1 MGGIE
6 LQDVAGA
13 LQDSKLP
20 STFCFILNRARD
32 FDGLEAA
39 ASDSSWAMYADV
51 AKRAG
56 VGKVERKQ
64 LCALLGLC
72 QNIKLTPTGQVVR
85 SNYTT
90 SHLTW
95 NVSACAQTHYPLLAV
110 GYHCQHLGIYGCIRH
125 PTTWIFYRPK
135 CIATLWRGSCQLA
148 IDQYEPSDEDEESG
162 LLGKEV
168 EEFSNRVATLCRVC
182 QILMASDPEDLESG
196 GTGFS
201 ISAPCALGCLKTL
214 VLLTSDLPHQSS
226 QDAEPGTSQ
235 VAASVARNPLNFH
248 IITHFVAKGGDPSTQ
263 STQFE
268 HACLGLALLLNLVKE
283 DSVGVKQVRRIYS
296 SCPLNRK
303 CSTEC
308 QCKNRKP
315 LLNLYVGMYGQL
327 QNESALQADFHATFL
342 AGYLAVLLGL
352 LVVNDESVKDGV
364 YEELPGPAGSNKF
377 EDLAQSIEQF
387 VHAYEKVA
395 QATKIRTNR
404 DEEDDDNN
412 DDNEDKEVGGGDAGS
427 GIALGVG
434 DYKRHGPRITCTWLF
449 SLQLTT
455 STRFKTSKMDSLP
468 KRPNTPPSP
477 PRRGSRHVSPPTAQR
492 PGPSSW
498 EPPRPRSPGVWDR
511 DRGRP
516 IYRPRSRSRSRSYD
530 YNYDF
535 PRRRTP
541 PPPHPHPHSRLP
553 RRAWERSRSRSPQ
566 PPKSSVPC
574 KYYSRPTGCDKGNR
588 CRFRHEGPRS
598 RSFTRSRSR
607 TRSPPRSPRSRSPPL
622 RYRGDSPMLVP
633 RGGMRS
639 PQPSLLQRLGPVA
652 PISPMRGR
660 TTNDPNEPLEE
671 GEERSPGRRSG
682 RSRGRARRRPDRK
695 GNWDSFVADEDEEM
709 SDYEGRDSK
718 RGYDPRRGKYLWL
731 GDLFPILPGGK
742 PRADCLQFLGF
753 EHAANLTLSI
763 N

>member
-1 MGGIE
+1 MPVTSRSTKRKKPPRIDSDQSSNESTASEDEKRGLPPKVARPPEASSRDPLANTVLGSGSRTATPPRDKEDSQRDSASTPNLGSQSQSNKHDTPSQTKKSIEGSMSTASATLGMSAPRRTYSQVRSFLAPIEDLDPDLNSSTLSIPRLTSTQSYNDLLQSESQEELQQDTITEMRVKGESRRFGDDIEYVLEGWRMRVGSKCDGLGKPDWSNRRCLVLIAPSSLKCLSAVEFVTRMHEKGFVLRARASDVLGRAWRAIHQSVLEAGDRVFDAIAAIFICLVARE

-72 QNIKLTPTGQVVR
+72 QNIKLTPTGQVV
-85 SNYTT
+85 TT
-90 SHLTW
+90 RLLISHGM
-95 NVSACAQTHYPLLAV
+95 SLLV
-110 GYHCQHLGIYGCIRH
+110 PR
-125 PTTWIFYRPK
+125 PTTRSLLLDI
-135 CIATLWRGSCQLA
+135 IASTSAYMDVFDTRLLGYSTGLNELSIA

-182 QILMASDPEDLESG
+182 QILMTSDPEDLESG

-201 ISAPCALGCLKTL
+201 ISAPAHHTNSSDRQSLRFPDSAL
-214 VLLTSDLPHQSS
+214 SDVENPGLAYERSTPPVFPRRRTWDQSNGGLGS
-226 QDAEPGTSQ
+226 
-235 VAASVARNPLNFH
+235 RNPLNFH

-283 DSVGVKQVRRIYS
+283 GSVGVKQSKPY

-427 GIALGVG
+427 GIALGVA
-434 DYKRHGPRITCTWLF
+434 KR
-449 SLQLTT
+449 
-455 STRFKTSKMDSLP
+455 
-468 KRPNTPPSP
+468 
-477 PRRGSRHVSPPTAQR
+477 
-492 PGPSSW
+492 
-498 EPPRPRSPGVWDR
+498 
-511 DRGRP
+511 
-516 IYRPRSRSRSRSYD
+516 
-530 YNYDF
+530 
-535 PRRRTP
+535 
-541 PPPHPHPHSRLP
+541 
-553 RRAWERSRSRSPQ
+553 
-566 PPKSSVPC
+566 
-574 KYYSRPTGCDKGNR
+574 
-588 CRFRHEGPRS
+588 
-598 RSFTRSRSR
+598 
-607 TRSPPRSPRSRSPPL
+607 L
-622 RYRGDSPMLVP
+622 RE
-633 RGGMRS
+633 
-639 PQPSLLQRLGPVA
+639 
-652 PISPMRGR
+652 IS
-660 TTNDPNEPLEE
+660 
-671 GEERSPGRRSG
+671 
-682 RSRGRARRRPDRK
+682 
-695 GNWDSFVADEDEEM
+695 
-709 SDYEGRDSK
+709 
-718 RGYDPRRGKYLWL
+718 
-731 GDLFPILPGGK
+731 
-742 PRADCLQFLGF
+742 
-753 EHAANLTLSI
+753 
-763 N
+763 

>member
-1 MGGIE
+1 MPVTSRSTKRKKPPRIDSDQSSNESTASDDEKRGLPPKVARSQPTLESTPSSARTPQSASISRRMKPRGEFSRSVSSNTVLGSGSRTATPPRDKEDSQRDSASTPNLGSQSQSNKHDTPSQTKKSIEGSMSTASATLGMSAPRRTYSQVRSFLAPIEDLDPDLNSSTLSIPRLTSTQSYNDLLQSESQEELQQDTSTKNITFNGETDLRSITEMRVKGESRRFGDDIEYVLEGLEDESGVKVRRASAVEFVTRMHEKGFVLRARASDVLGRAWRAIHQSVLEAGDRVFDAIAAIFICLVARE

-72 QNIKLTPTGQVVR
+72 QNIKLTPTGQVV
-85 SNYTT
+85 TT
-90 SHLTW
+90 RLLISHGM
-95 NVSACAQTHYPLLAV
+95 SLLV
-110 GYHCQHLGIYGCIRH
+110 PR
-125 PTTWIFYRPK
+125 PTTRSLLLDI
-135 CIATLWRGSCQLA
+135 IASTSAYMDVFDTRLLGYSTGLNVLPPSGVGSLHLLQFMSNLLRSCQFA

-182 QILMASDPEDLESG
+182 QILMTSDPEDLESG
-196 GTGFS
+196 VSTLSGQ
-201 ISAPCALGCLKTL
+201 CALGCLKTL

-235 VAASVARNPLNFH
+235 MAALVARNPLNFH

-283 DSVGVKQVRRIYS
+283 GSVGVKQVRSLRIYS

-427 GIALGVG
+427 GIALGVA
-434 DYKRHGPRITCTWLF
+434 KR
-449 SLQLTT
+449 
-455 STRFKTSKMDSLP
+455 
-468 KRPNTPPSP
+468 
-477 PRRGSRHVSPPTAQR
+477 
-492 PGPSSW
+492 
-498 EPPRPRSPGVWDR
+498 
-511 DRGRP
+511 
-516 IYRPRSRSRSRSYD
+516 
-530 YNYDF
+530 
-535 PRRRTP
+535 
-541 PPPHPHPHSRLP
+541 
-553 RRAWERSRSRSPQ
+553 
-566 PPKSSVPC
+566 
-574 KYYSRPTGCDKGNR
+574 
-588 CRFRHEGPRS
+588 
-598 RSFTRSRSR
+598 
-607 TRSPPRSPRSRSPPL
+607 L
-622 RYRGDSPMLVP
+622 RE
-633 RGGMRS
+633 
-639 PQPSLLQRLGPVA
+639 
-652 PISPMRGR
+652 IS
-660 TTNDPNEPLEE
+660 
-671 GEERSPGRRSG
+671 
-682 RSRGRARRRPDRK
+682 
-695 GNWDSFVADEDEEM
+695 
-709 SDYEGRDSK
+709 
-718 RGYDPRRGKYLWL
+718 
-731 GDLFPILPGGK
+731 
-742 PRADCLQFLGF
+742 
-753 EHAANLTLSI
+753 
-763 N
+763 